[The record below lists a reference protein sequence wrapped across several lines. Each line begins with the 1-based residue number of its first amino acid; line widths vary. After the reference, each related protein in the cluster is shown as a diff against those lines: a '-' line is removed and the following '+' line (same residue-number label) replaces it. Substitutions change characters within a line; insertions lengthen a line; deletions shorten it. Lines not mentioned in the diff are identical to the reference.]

1 MNKEKLRKAD
11 MYEVLEGK
19 IVNKVRSLFSEK
31 RNLVIRRGADEKQ
44 VSFIARSLGEMYKD
58 GITINKALTLVR
70 ESVSHK
76 EYKNSLKTI
85 HSAIHN
91 GKGLSEAFKECT
103 PLYPELF
110 IGLIFIGENTGKLY
124 EILKRLGNFYEK
136 ICEIKN
142 EVKMA
147 CIYPLFIII

>member
-91 GKGLSEAFKECT
+91 GKGLSEAF
-103 PLYPELF
+103 
-110 IGLIFIGENTGKLY
+110 
-124 EILKRLGNFYEK
+124 
-136 ICEIKN
+136 
-142 EVKMA
+142 
-147 CIYPLFIII
+147 